1 MDKADELKEMKR
13 SGDLFKK
20 CQKAMFKD
28 EFALRDYMDSS
39 MEVDMRKLL
48 LKHYPAEMVAVMTGD
63 DIPNALQVY
72 YAFVG
77 FLNNEGIVIV
87 PRDKLD
93 EYKKLTIELGETYV
107 CGQHSGD

>member
-1 MDKADELKEMKR
+1 MKM
-13 SGDLFKK
+13 GEDLLKK
-20 CQKAMFKD
+20 CQAAMFKG
-28 EFALRDYMDSS
+28 EFALRDYMDCRG

-48 LKHYPAEMVAVMTGD
+48 LKHYPAEEVAVMTDD

-77 FLNNEGIVIV
+77 FLNDAGVVIV
-87 PRDKLD
+87 PRDKLG
-93 EYKKLTIELGETYV
+93 EYRKLAIELGETYV